1 MAQEG
6 VIRNFMVALGFKTD
20 NSGLG
25 QMQNAM
31 KGVELKAVA
40 LKGALMALATGAVIA
55 VRQTASEL
63 DKLYFSSQRIGAS
76 ATNITA
82 FGNAISQMGGNAET
96 ALGTLESLAEKMRNS
111 PGYEGMINSLGVNT
125 KQANGEMRDRVEVMK
140 DLSGVLAQMPA
151 YQANAYAS
159 SLGIDQ
165 NTLLAMRDGK
175 FLSNMEKYQK
185 IQEQL
190 GMNDDLTK
198 SGNEFMTEYRD
209 LTMMTKTGF
218 QVIVMQAGKALIP
231 ILRLL
236 NQLIQS
242 GISAF
247 SQLNP
252 EIKNMLGIALRF
264 AMATLVFGG
273 FIKTFGLLLK
283 FIPMIKGLIGLVRLL
298 NLSLL
303 ASPIGFVIALAAALA
318 LLYDDYQTWKEG
330 GKSLFDWS
338 KWTSGL
344 NVALDFIQR
353 VGQYFVDLKN
363 KIISVF
369 SEIDPS
375 IQDFIKNALKV
386 VAIGFAF
393 SKLSQIFKMLGGV
406 KSIFSVL
413 GKSLGFAKG
422 GIIGLSKGAFRLIRA
437 LLSLS
442 FGVKKLMP
450 VLRLLLN
457 VFKFTPIGRAIAL
470 IGLLASAIQWLIK
483 DFNKWKSGA
492 DSFLPWGKWSK
503 SIDRIMDKI
512 RNFLDLLSNVKDKV
526 INFVQKIISDPVE
539 AVKEVVDTAK
549 DALQIKDGGEP
560 NQPVKTINE
569 VSKNIVDG
577 ANNLVG
583 KALDVGTTTI
593 KGLIGAS
600 KETLGLGDDQSK
612 ADATKLADGIKS
624 MTQKGVEAVVNVGKS
639 VDQVVKDSFKFEQKY
654 TFSFGK
660 DVDKYIK
667 EASEK
672 YQIDEKVLRGFVKM
686 EAGWT
691 GKMSPTGAIG
701 TGQFIQSTWDGLAK
715 TKDGQQIGMTKIGK
729 RFRTDQ
735 DPRHDKRINT
745 LATGL
750 LAKQNSDILRKYKI
764 PITGENLYLAH
775 NIGAETFARALTGKA
790 DEKGLKAMR
799 QNGMKK
805 GETPKQFVDRQR
817 AIFMKHYSKANE
829 LTIVQDNSTTFRNAG
844 ATPKT
849 APNIQ
854 TITPPT
860 GNPNREQV
868 NQTNSNT
875 KSSQVTIHQEYKTEM
890 TINGAREPQ
899 ASAQAVK
906 RSQEN
911 ANVLMARNAV
921 GAIA

>member
-273 FIKTFGLLLK
+273 FIKTFGLLFK

-303 ASPIGFVIALAAALA
+303 ASPIGFIIALAAALA

-330 GKSLFDWS
+330 GKSLIDWS
-338 KWTSGL
+338 NWTEGIESAFDVLKSIYQNVVAFKDNVTEALSGL
-344 NVALDFIQR
+344 
-353 VGQYFVDLKN
+353 
-363 KIISVF
+363 
-369 SEIDPS
+369 DPS
-375 IQDFIKNALKV
+375 VQNTIKTFAKFG
-386 VAIGFAF
+386 AIGLI
-393 SKLSQIFKMLGGV
+393 LSRFVLGFKILGIAKKAINGLGG
-406 KSIFSVL
+406 SIKWLFKLFSF
-413 GKSLGFAKG
+413 S
-422 GIIGLSKGAFRLIRA
+422 
-437 LLSLS
+437 
-442 FGVKKLMP
+442 
-450 VLRLLLN
+450 
-457 VFKFTPIGRAIAL
+457 PIGRAIAL
-470 IGLLASAIQWLIK
+470 IGLLITAIGWLIK

-492 DSFLPWGKWSK
+492 DSFLPWAKWSK

-512 RNFLDLLSNVKDKV
+512 RSFLDLLGNVKDKV

-539 AVKEVVDTAK
+539 AIKEVVDTAK
-549 DALQIKDGGEP
+549 DVLQTKDGEEP

-583 KALDVGTTTI
+583 KVLDVGTTTI

-624 MTQKGVEAVVNVGKS
+624 MTQKGVDAVVNVGKS
-639 VDQVVKDSFKFEQKY
+639 VDQTVKTSFSTSKVGKELKLSEQDIVDIMKVASTEVVGSLKGKNFENQAAGVVDTILNRAASGKFGNGVREVINKKNA
-654 TFSFGK
+654 FSDINAKRKSAYGK
-660 DVDKYIK
+660 VQNVPMSRVSKRMELFVRSYIEK
-667 EASEK
+667 RAKGEKSIVGSNISYANPNFLGEASKATKKWVGEVERQAK
-672 YQIDEKVLRGFVKM
+672 ESGQIFGAGNAIHVHGTPSLDKAKM
-686 EAGWT
+686 PKPYYIST
-691 GKMSPTGAIG
+691 PTTSNQNIDRSNLSQA
-701 TGQFIQSTWDGLAK
+701 TLKNIQL
-715 TKDGQQIGMTKIGK
+715 
-729 RFRTDQ
+729 
-735 DPRHDKRINT
+735 
-745 LATGL
+745 
-750 LAKQNSDILRKYKI
+750 
-764 PITGENLYLAH
+764 
-775 NIGAETFARALTGKA
+775 
-790 DEKGLKAMR
+790 
-799 QNGMKK
+799 
-805 GETPKQFVDRQR
+805 
-817 AIFMKHYSKANE
+817 
-829 LTIVQDNSTTFRNAG
+829 NSTS
-844 ATPKT
+844 
-849 APNIQ
+849 
-854 TITPPT
+854 PPT
-860 GNPNREQV
+860 GNPNKDQV
-868 NQTNSNT
+868 NQTNTNT

-890 TINGAREPQ
+890 TINGARDPQ

-911 ANVLMARNAV
+911 ANVFMARNAV